1 MVVRRDG
8 DNRNVYYHC
17 VRRYRVWDGNPC
29 GFAKFISARW
39 DDVIWDCVYAL
50 LNDASWLD
58 KQLKAE
64 EDHRNAATKLIDA
77 EQRKVIQL
85 QAKIT
90 KVQTG
95 YEDGIYDTTEARNRI
110 NVCQHIIALTQ
121 ADITK
126 LENQGSKSTTGSV
139 IEGFKHELEALRTNN
154 LETATFEEKLKAIR
168 LLNIRVYPSE
178 DLKTVRIKT
187 GLDVNSDYVAV
198 GDDKNNCG
206 KVIFE
211 PPRVSVGRTPTSC
224 VLFPSGGLG
233 K

>member
-1 MVVRRDG
+1 M
-8 DNRNVYYHC
+8 
-17 VRRYRVWDGNPC
+17 
-29 GFAKFISARW
+29 
-39 DDVIWDCVYAL
+39 
-50 LNDASWLD
+50 
-58 KQLKAE
+58 
-64 EDHRNAATKLIDA
+64 IDA